1 MCESVQQ
8 GERRE
13 VRKWHSLLIFS
24 IKKYAYVGV
33 GRSKKP
39 RNLLR
44 NLWTVPSSSAIR
56 LFWVLLFN
64 SNDVTRWLS
73 LPCYTKFEKVRLL
86 CIYLDLGWFNN
97 YQWQSGFITF
107 SLIKWIWI
115 RIKFEE
121 EESFKI
127 NAEIFRHVLS
137 GCKKCLV
144 LNYSEDPSIF
154 KFADSLFFLNLNF

>member
-1 MCESVQQ
+1 M
-8 GERRE
+8 GN
-13 VRKWHSLLIFS
+13 I
-24 IKKYAYVGV
+24 
-33 GRSKKP
+33 
-39 RNLLR
+39 
-44 NLWTVPSSSAIR
+44 WTVPSSSAIR

-154 KFADSLFFLNLNF
+154 KFADWLLIFFKPELLIHSTDVTYRLLFLFKTGNYGFQNSSKCLKYCYI